1 MISAAATIE
10 QGEAMPLQGGGHSAT
25 APTSAPTRTMNN
37 NRAASAIV
45 RALRMLVG
53 ATVVM
58 GALLVWM
65 VAVHSN
71 RILTNHSRSNV
82 DSMVVVSTAA
92 THEGPCLVPPAG
104 TAFTP
109 DNSRT
114 YGCRKDPFE
123 TCYQYRNEAKYCWS
137 KSYWSDYMGAFCRCA
152 PIPYNPAGGNRQN
165 WDSVDPKYVNPVT
178 TPTTCGEPCTTM
190 KQV

>member
-1 MISAAATIE
+1 MSAAATIE

-25 APTSAPTRTMNN
+25 APTSAPTRTTNN

-53 ATVVM
+53 ATVAGGV
-58 GALLVWM
+58 LFVWM
-65 VAVHSN
+65 RTDPSK
-71 RILTNHSRSNV
+71 RFLTNR
-82 DSMVVVSTAA
+82 M
-92 THEGPCLVPPAG
+92 GPCLVPPAG

-114 YGCRKDPFE
+114 FGCRKDPFE

-137 KSYWSDYMGAFCRCA
+137 KSYWDDYMGAFCRCA

-178 TPTTCGEPCTTM
+178 TPKTCGEPCTTM